1 MTMMIYLFSAS
12 RTLSKKDLNEIK
24 KRIEYTYPERSEE
37 LMSLAYILREE
48 GIEKGI
54 KEKSV
59 EVVRNLLNEGF
70 DINRIA
76 RFTGLTRGGSGGDN

>member
-1 MTMMIYLFSAS
+1 
-12 RTLSKKDLNEIK
+12 
-24 KRIEYTYPERSEE
+24 
-37 LMSLAYILREE
+37 MSLAYILREE

>member
-1 MTMMIYLFSAS
+1 
-12 RTLSKKDLNEIK
+12 
-24 KRIEYTYPERSEE
+24 
-37 LMSLAYILREE
+37 MSLADILREE

-76 RFTGLTRGGSGGDN
+76 RFTGLTRGEVEEIIRDLKN